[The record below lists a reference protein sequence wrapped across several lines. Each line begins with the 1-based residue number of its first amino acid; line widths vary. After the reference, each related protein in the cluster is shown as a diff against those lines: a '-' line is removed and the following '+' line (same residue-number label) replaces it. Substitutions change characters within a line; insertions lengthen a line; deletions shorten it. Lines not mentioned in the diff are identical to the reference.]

1 MRFLVDM
8 GLDVRVGSWLREQ
21 GHDAVHLRDE
31 GLQRLPNGDIFNK
44 AIAERRVVLTV
55 DLDFGEIAALTRGD
69 RARVVLFRLYNM
81 RTSHVI
87 QRLSA
92 VLPDCSEALERG
104 AVVVVE
110 EGRHRIRSLPI
121 GERRDS

>member
-8 GLDVRVGSWLREQ
+8 GLDVRVVSWLREQ

-44 AIAERRVVLTV
+44 AIVERRAVLTV
-55 DLDFGEIAALTRGD
+55 DLDFGEIAALARGES
-69 RARVVLFRLYNM
+69 M
-81 RTSHVI
+81 RTAHVI

-92 VLPDCSEALERG
+92 TLPNCSEALERG
-104 AVVVVE
+104 AIVTVE

-121 GERRDS
+121 GESRDS

>member
-8 GLDVRVGSWLREQ
+8 GLDVRVVSWLREQ

-31 GLQRLPNGDIFNK
+31 GLQRLPNGEIFKK
-44 AIAERRVVLTV
+44 AIVERRVVLTV
-55 DLDFGEIAALTRGD
+55 DLDFGEIAALARGEMTS
-69 RARVVLFRLYNM
+69 VVVFRLHNM
-81 RTSHVI
+81 RTAHVI

-92 VLPDCSEALERG
+92 TLPNCSDALERG
-104 AVVVVE
+104 AIVTVE

-121 GERRDS
+121 GESHDS

>member
-21 GHDAVHLRDE
+21 RHDAVHLRDE